1 MKVLSIDIGIKNL
14 AFCLLVKQEIKEEES
29 QGKNES
35 SDFYIKKWDVI
46 NICEKQTFHC
56 NFIEKTQGKEQTQAV
71 PCNKPAKFQK
81 NNQCFCLKHSK
92 KQSFLIPSAELKS
105 SFINKQKIQK
115 LMEIAN
121 KYKIPYEKNVKKA
134 DLINIIHDYIHNTC
148 FEEVVV
154 TKASN
159 TDLITIGINIMTYF
173 NTLFTEED
181 QIDYVIIENQI
192 SPIANRMKTI
202 QGMIAQYF
210 IMSDVSVEHIEFVS
224 SINKLKDFGIDKKE
238 KLEKLEKS
246 EKSEKLDK
254 SDKSDKSDKK
264 EKLTYGQRKKLG
276 ITKCLEILTSD
287 YRFQNN
293 INFFNSHKKQDDL
306 ADSFLQGLWFIH
318 HKI

>member
-1 MKVLSIDIGIKNL
+1 MKILSIDIGIKNL
-14 AFCLLVKQEIKEEES
+14 AFCLLERPEKEEQE
-29 QGKNES
+29 QGTN
-35 SDFYIKKWDVI
+35 FNIKKWDVI

-56 NFIEKTQGKEQTQAV
+56 NFIEKTQGQT
-71 PCNKPAKFQK
+71 CNKPAKFQK
-81 NNQCFCLKHSK
+81 ENQCFCLKHSK
-92 KQSFLIPSAELKS
+92 KQSFLIPSAELKT

-115 LMEIAN
+115 LLEIAN

-148 FEEVVV
+148 FEEITV

-173 NTLFTEED
+173 NALFSEED

-224 SINKLKDFGIDKKE
+224 SINKLKDFNYNA
-238 KLEKLEKS
+238 
-246 EKSEKLDK
+246 K
-254 SDKSDKSDKK
+254 SDKSDKSEKK
-264 EKLTYGQRKKLG
+264 EKSEKLTYGQRKKLG
-276 ITKCLEILTSD
+276 ITKCLEILNND

-293 INFFNSHKKQDDL
+293 IDFFNSHKKQDDL

-318 HKI
+318 NKI

>member
-14 AFCLLVKQEIKEEES
+14 AFCLLERPEKEEQE
-29 QGKNES
+29 QGTN
-35 SDFYIKKWDVI
+35 FYIKKWDVI

-56 NFIEKTQGKEQTQAV
+56 NFIEKTQGQT
-71 PCNKPAKFQK
+71 CNKPAKFQK
-81 NNQCFCLKHSK
+81 ENQCFCLKHSK
-92 KQSFLIPSAELKS
+92 KQSFLIPSAELKT

-115 LMEIAN
+115 LLEIAN

-148 FEEVVV
+148 FEEITV

-173 NTLFTEED
+173 NALFSEED

-224 SINKLKDFGIDKKE
+224 SINKLKDFNYNA
-238 KLEKLEKS
+238 
-246 EKSEKLDK
+246 K
-254 SDKSDKSDKK
+254 SDKSDKSDKSEKK
-264 EKLTYGQRKKLG
+264 EKSEKDVRGKLPPENLP
-276 ITKCLEILTSD
+276 IV
-287 YRFQNN
+287 
-293 INFFNSHKKQDDL
+293 
-306 ADSFLQGLWFIH
+306 
-318 HKI
+318 

>member
-14 AFCLLVKQEIKEEES
+14 AFCLLVKQEENGENGEKEA
-29 QGKNES
+29 KES

-56 NFIEKTQGKEQTQAV
+56 NFIEKNQTQSQGV

-81 NNQCFCLKHSK
+81 DNQCFCLKHSK
-92 KQSFLIPSAELKS
+92 KQQFLIPSAELKT

-115 LMEIAN
+115 LIEIAN

-134 DLINIIHDYIHNTC
+134 DLINIIHAYIHNTC

-224 SINKLKDFGIDKKE
+224 SFNKLKDFTK
-238 KLEKLEKS
+238 
-246 EKSEKLDK
+246 DK
-254 SDKSDKSDKK
+254 SLNTDKSL
-264 EKLTYGQRKKLG
+264 KLTYGQRKKLG
-276 ITKCLEILTSD
+276 ISKCLEILISD

-293 INFFNSHKKQDDL
+293 IDFFNSHKKQDDL

>member
-14 AFCLLVKQEIKEEES
+14 AFCLLVKQEVKEENS
-29 QGKNES
+29 QAES
-35 SDFYIKKWDVI
+35 SEFYIKKWDVI

-56 NFIEKTQGKEQTQAV
+56 NFIEKTQGKEQIQAV

-81 NNQCFCLKHSK
+81 DNQCFCLKHSK
-92 KQSFLIPSAELKS
+92 KQPFLIPSAELKT

-134 DLINIIHDYIHNTC
+134 DLINLIHDYIHNTC
-148 FEEVVV
+148 FQEVLV

-159 TDLITIGINIMTYF
+159 TDLVTIGINIMTYF
-173 NTLFTEED
+173 NTLFSEED

-224 SINKLKDFGIDKKE
+224 SINKLKDFGSVKTE
-238 KLEKLEKS
+238 KIE
-246 EKSEKLDK
+246 
-254 SDKSDKSDKK
+254 KK

-293 INFFNSHKKQDDL
+293 IDFFNSHKKQDDL

>member
-1 MKVLSIDIGIKNL
+1 MKILSIDIGIKNL
-14 AFCLLVKQEIKEEES
+14 AFCLLERPEKEEE
-29 QGKNES
+29 GIES
-35 SDFYIKKWDVI
+35 SKFYIKKWDVI
-46 NICEKQTFHC
+46 NICEKQIFHC
-56 NFIEKTQGKEQTQAV
+56 NFIEKNQGQ

-81 NNQCFCLKHSK
+81 ENQCFCLKHSK
-92 KQSFLIPSAELKS
+92 KQSFLIPNAELKT

-134 DLINIIHDYIHNTC
+134 DLINNIHDYIHNTC

-159 TDLITIGINIMTYF
+159 IDLITIGINITTYF
-173 NTLFTEED
+173 NALFSEED

-224 SINKLKDFGIDKKE
+224 SINKLKDFGSVSVKTDKTEKIEKKE
-238 KLEKLEKS
+238 KT
-246 EKSEKLDK
+246 
-254 SDKSDKSDKK
+254 
-264 EKLTYGQRKKLG
+264 EKLTYAQRKKLG
-276 ITKCLEILTSD
+276 ISKCLEILSND
-287 YRFQNN
+287 YHFQNK
-293 INFFNSHKKQDDL
+293 IDFFNSHKKQDDL

-318 HKI
+318 YKIK

>member
-14 AFCLLVKQEIKEEES
+14 AFCLFERPEKEEE
-29 QGKNES
+29 GIES
-35 SDFYIKKWDVI
+35 SKFYIKKWDVI

-56 NFIEKTQGKEQTQAV
+56 NFIEKNQEQ

-81 NNQCFCLKHSK
+81 ENQCFCLKHSK
-92 KQSFLIPSAELKS
+92 KQSFLIPNAELKT

-115 LMEIAN
+115 LFEIAN
-121 KYKIPYEKNVKKA
+121 KYKIPYEKNMKKA
-134 DLINIIHDYIHNTC
+134 DIINIIHDYIHNTC

-159 TDLITIGINIMTYF
+159 IDLITIGINIMTYF
-173 NTLFTEED
+173 NSLFSEED

-224 SINKLKDFGIDKKE
+224 SINKLKDLGFGFKKE
-238 KLEKLEKS
+238 KTEKT
-246 EKSEKLDK
+246 
-254 SDKSDKSDKK
+254 

-276 ITKCLEILTSD
+276 ISKCLEILTNN
-287 YRFQNN
+287 YHFQKN
-293 INFFNSHKKQDDL
+293 IDFFNSHKKQDDL
-306 ADSFLQGLWFIH
+306 ADSFLQGLWFIN